1 MEKFLTTILLMFV
14 FVNIFLKYFTFLK
27 PPAQMKVFFEKNFPF
42 VLDILILLIGTMVFF
57 SILGVDL
64 NLKGK
69 RTLEK
74 VVRIEGK
81 TLF

>member
-27 PPAQMKVFFEKNFPF
+27 PPTQMKLFFEKNFPF

-69 RTLEK
+69 QTLEK